1 MLSLADIIAQSNGK
15 FITVVFYKKDNSIRK
30 MNCRLGV
37 TKYLK
42 GGNSTLDKDKFIIV
56 YDMVKNGYRAI
67 DKESIV
73 SVTLNGTIFNN
84 ETVGA

>member
-1 MLSLADIIAQSNGK
+1 MTNLADIVTRSKGK
-15 FITVVFYKKDNSIRK
+15 FITVVFYKKDNSIRT

-56 YDMVKNGYRAI
+56 YDMVKKGYRAI

-73 SVTLNGTIFNN
+73 SVSVDGTIFNN

>member
-1 MLSLADIIAQSNGK
+1 MTNLADIVTRSKGK
-15 FITVVFYKKDNSIRK
+15 FITVVFYKKDSSIRT

-42 GGNSTLDKDKFIIV
+42 GGDSTLDKDKFIIV
-56 YDMVKNGYRAI
+56 YDMVKKGYRAI
-67 DKESIV
+67 DKEAIV
-73 SVTLNGTIFNN
+73 SVSVDGTIFNN

>member
-1 MLSLADIIAQSNGK
+1 
-15 FITVVFYKKDNSIRK
+15 

-37 TKYLK
+37 TKHLK
-42 GGNSTLDKDKFIIV
+42 GGTTTLDKEKFIIV
-56 YDMVKNGYRAI
+56 YDMVKKGYCAI

-73 SVTLNGTIFNN
+73 SVSVAGTIFND